1 MIRVPSDE
9 VLAAVLK
16 HQESAFEIDDED
28 VLPHMTSCAGQ
39 FLLQVWLPSWVLH
52 REYPTRL
59 FALASEGD
67 VDALVALVEL
77 DKCAI
82 LAPELAPHWDHAM
95 REAPD
100 GVRRRC
106 LAALARESLEAPTTS
121 ETRAGL
127 GRLIRELAPF
137 CSCKISAPEIGRLF
151 HAVRMVKA
159 AQATHRP
166 VPIIEPKSH
175 KPGPRITHRTDR
187 PPPATPHSLRPLSL
201 PCANPIDPPPRIV
214 GPAPPVPLDST
225 ALLPARAGVSRPG
238 TRPRYESTEEAQPL
252 LGARPLLLIGSGDRI
267 RTCDLRVM
275 SPTSYQTAPPRDTGG
290 RDCRG
295 QTMGVNG
302 RSRSIRDSL
311 DRIAAQASGPTV
323 DSAWN
328 RPLGPWNR

>member
-1 MIRVPSDE
+1 LIAASADEFHSLVEAAIEERALGHAAPPPLQEWLENYRQGPGSALIDVFSGLPDVVSAFSSSLQLPGDRHLDPNLTMIRVPSDE

-238 TRPRYESTEEAQPL
+238 TGFEPAT
-252 LGARPLLLIGSGDRI
+252 SG
-267 RTCDLRVM
+267 L
-275 SPTSYQTAPPRDTGG
+275 
-290 RDCRG
+290 
-295 QTMGVNG
+295 
-302 RSRSIRDSL
+302 
-311 DRIAAQASGPTV
+311 
-323 DSAWN
+323 
-328 RPLGPWNR
+328 